1 MEKLRERFD
10 AVQEALLTLYEN
22 AAKDIDTQIQHW
34 ELLRQEHVI
43 MYYARQNGIKR
54 IGFHQVPSLATSEHK
69 AKEAIRMTILLKSLK
84 DSPFGSETWSLTET
98 SLEIVNAAP
107 SNCFKKEAYIV
118 DVYYDRDADKVYPYT
133 GWKHIY
139 FQGEDNM
146 WHKTPGRVDYY
157 GLYYIDDYGDKVYY
171 VNFDEKAQTLSV
183 TGEWEVKYQN
193 KTISPSVTS
202 SSSPTAW
209 KPAQGHTS
217 HSPWN
222 SETIEE
228 VRRKQEGPKNT
239 SVPSSEE
246 TPGLRHNRRRR
257 EGESGITRSPK
268 RRRTDIPDSTGP
280 AYPTPAQVGSSHRSA
295 SGHYS
300 SRLERLQAEAR
311 DPPII
316 IVKGCANTLKCWR
329 FRFKK
334 QNRKLFEQASTVFK
348 WVDYDSSSRMLLS
361 FKDTAQRQLFLDT
374 VTLPKGT
381 QVALGS
387 LNSL

>member
-22 AAKDIDTQIQHW
+22 ATKDIDTQIKHW

-54 IGFHQVPSLATSEHK
+54 IGFHQVPSLVTSEHK

-84 DSPFGSETWSLTET
+84 NSPFGSETWSLTET
-98 SLEIVNAAP
+98 SLEIVNAPP

-118 DVYYDRDADKVYPYT
+118 DVYYDRDAEKLYPYT

-146 WHKTPGRVDYY
+146 WHKTAGRVDYY

-171 VNFDEKAQTLSV
+171 VNFDEKAKTLSS

-202 SSSPTAW
+202 SSSPTSW
-209 KPAQGHTS
+209 KPASGHS
-217 HSPWN
+217 SLSPWDPEIN
-222 SETIEE
+222 EE
-228 VRRKQEGPKNT
+228 VRRRPKEAPKNT
-239 SVPSSEE
+239 SGSVGEE
-246 TPGLRHNRRRR
+246 TPRLRHSRRRR
-257 EGESGITRSPK
+257 EGESGTSRSPK
-268 RRRTDIPDSTGP
+268 RRRTDPDSTGS
-280 AYPTPAQVGSSHRSA
+280 AVPTPSQVGSSHRSA
-295 SGHYS
+295 SGQYS
-300 SRLERLQAEAR
+300 SRLERLQAEAW
-311 DPPII
+311 DPPIL

-329 FRFKK
+329 FRCKK
-334 QNRKLFEQASTVFK
+334 QNKRLFDYASTVFK
-348 WVDYDSSSRMLLS
+348 WVDLDSNSRMLLA
-361 FKDTAQRQLFLDT
+361 FRDNTQRKLFMDT

-381 QVALGS
+381 EVSLGS